1 MNSFVK
7 FVKKEIVLLISVLLA
22 VTTSILGKTS
32 PKMLVGAIDW
42 RVISLLFSLMLV
54 IQAFRSVNILDKI
67 ADFFINKCNS
77 VRKLYFSLMLLV
89 FFFSMVVTND
99 VALLTFVP
107 ITILIFKR
115 INISCVDII
124 ILETIAANLGSS
136 VTPMGNPQ
144 NLFLFSF
151 FILTIFIKMPRM
163 R

>member
-67 ADFFINKCNS
+67 ADFFINKCN
-77 VRKLYFSLMLLV
+77 RKSAGKC
-89 FFFSMVVTND
+89 SCTQHRNNNHC
-99 VALLTFVP
+99 
-107 ITILIFKR
+107 
-115 INISCVDII
+115 NIKP
-124 ILETIAANLGSS
+124 
-136 VTPMGNPQ
+136 TP
-144 NLFLFSF
+144 L
-151 FILTIFIKMPRM
+151 
-163 R
+163 